1 MDRTENLLYTSY
13 MTVGI
18 DIVQVERMERVIKKW
33 GTRFTERVFG
43 DGEIALCTS
52 KRNPAMCFAA
62 RFAAKEAFSKAL
74 GTGIRRLSW
83 QDIEV
88 VHNRM
93 GKPFLII
100 RGKSKQLLKDRTVD
114 VSLSDTKTLAT
125 AIVIIE

>member
-1 MDRTENLLYTSY
+1 

-18 DIVQVERMERVIKKW
+18 DIVQVERINRVLSRW
-33 GTRFTERVFG
+33 GTRFTNRVFREN
-43 DGEIALCTS
+43 EIALCTS
-52 KRNPAMCFAA
+52 TRNPAMCFAA

-83 QDIEV
+83 RDIEV
-88 VHNRM
+88 THNKM

-100 RGKSKQLLKDRTVD
+100 RGKSKQLLDGRKVD